1 MKKALII
8 IATLAPVAAVADT
21 GADPV
26 ATALAFL
33 LIFGGIQGFIGWLIA
48 KGKGRGKA
56 GFWWSFFLGWIGW
69 IIAACMKPSI
79 EAEAQRQ
86 AHIRAILG
94 DR

>member
-1 MKKALII
+1 MKKAILTIV
-8 IATLAPVAAVADT
+8 ALAPAVAMAET
-21 GADPV
+21 GSDPV
-26 ATALAFL
+26 FTALAFI
-33 LIFGGIQGFIGWLIA
+33 LIFAGVQGFIGWLIA
-48 KGKGRGKA
+48 KGKGRGTA

-79 EAEAQRQ
+79 EAEARRQ